1 MTETTLSIDSINT
14 TALPSGSEAS
24 VNSTN
29 VETPED
35 DYDNLSDE
43 NEKSDSENI
52 QDNSDK
58 QTEDELE
65 EEFSKTGSPKAKI
78 NMFEDPVTEHRIHGG
93 HLALIFASAL
103 VSSIVIDTILAS
115 FNELLILDRFF
126 GSCLRGIGSMAQQAR
141 I

>member
-1 MTETTLSIDSINT
+1 MTEITLSIDSINT
-14 TALPSGSEAS
+14 TALPSSSEAS

-65 EEFSKTGSPKAKI
+65 EEFSKTGSSQAKI
-78 NMFEDPVTEHRIHGG
+78 NMFEDPVTEPRIHGG

-103 VSSIVIDTILAS
+103 VSSSGDTILAS
-115 FNELLILDRFF
+115 FNEFLILDRVL
-126 GSCLRGIGSMAQQAR
+126 GSCLRGISSMAKQAR